1 MYKKAVDI
9 YFDMSVKDILVDFLL
24 SNGHDDF
31 YFFVCSKYSAAS
43 FLASAKEQVTGR
55 KEYGLFRL
63 FLEEKEAILLSEKI
77 KIELNENSIRIFK
90 YEISEI

>member
-1 MYKKAVDI
+1 MYKKAIDI

-31 YFFVCSKYSAAS
+31 YFFVCSKYSTNS
-43 FLASAKEQVTGR
+43 FLTSVKEQVTGR

-63 FLEEKEAILLSEKI
+63 FLEEKAAHLLSDKI
-77 KIELNENSIRIFK
+77 KTELNEKSIKIFS
-90 YEISEI
+90 YETSEI